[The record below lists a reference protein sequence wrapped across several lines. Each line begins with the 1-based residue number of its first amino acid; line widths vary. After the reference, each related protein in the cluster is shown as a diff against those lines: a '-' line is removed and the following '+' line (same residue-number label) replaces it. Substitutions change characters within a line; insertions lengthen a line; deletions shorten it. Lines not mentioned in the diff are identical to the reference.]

1 MKSEKLKVKVY
12 FQFSTFIFHLK
23 RYSLTG
29 KIDLSDNHSK
39 VILTKSNSASVQT
52 SEAGLTSNSASGLS
66 LENRYDRFTSK
77 KCAKSQKK

>member
-1 MKSEKLKVKVY
+1 MKSKKLKVKVY

-39 VILTKSNSASVQT
+39 VILTKSNSSSVQT
-52 SEAGLTSNSASGLS
+52 GEAGLTSNSASGLS
-66 LENRYDRFTSK
+66 VENRYDHFMSK
-77 KCAKSQKK
+77 KMCKVT